1 MDRHLDIQKNVMKD
15 LLLFINKYDKH
26 TTILKGGTSLM
37 FCYKLDRFSED
48 IDLDSTNKNIG
59 KLIKEYCT
67 IKKYNFNI
75 KKDTDTVKRFMIEFL
90 ENEKIKVEI
99 SYRNKNLTKERYMN
113 INGIDVYSIDKI
125 MGMKINAYNSRDKIR
140 DLYDIVFIMKNYKEQ
155 IPELLIEQLRDS
167 FQYKGLEQF
176 DYLIKT
182 QDDSLLDKDM
192 LAENLLEIFDDLGLI
207 DNYSSIIE
215 RNMKLKNDEK
225 SAEKI
230 EQSKTANI
238 AERMKSAQDR
248 ASREYESADNVNH
261 DLER

>member
-90 ENEKIKVEI
+90 ENEKNV
-99 SYRNKNLTKERYMN
+99 
-113 INGIDVYSIDKI
+113 
-125 MGMKINAYNSRDKIR
+125 A
-140 DLYDIVFIMKNYKEQ
+140 
-155 IPELLIEQLRDS
+155 
-167 FQYKGLEQF
+167 
-176 DYLIKT
+176 
-182 QDDSLLDKDM
+182 
-192 LAENLLEIFDDLGLI
+192 
-207 DNYSSIIE
+207 SSI
-215 RNMKLKNDEK
+215 
-225 SAEKI
+225 KI
-230 EQSKTANI
+230 
-238 AERMKSAQDR
+238 
-248 ASREYESADNVNH
+248 
-261 DLER
+261 L

>member
-1 MDRHLDIQKNVMKD
+1 
-15 LLLFINKYDKH
+15 
-26 TTILKGGTSLM
+26 
-37 FCYKLDRFSED
+37 
-48 IDLDSTNKNIG
+48 
-59 KLIKEYCT
+59 
-67 IKKYNFNI
+67 
-75 KKDTDTVKRFMIEFL
+75 
-90 ENEKIKVEI
+90 
-99 SYRNKNLTKERYMN
+99 
-113 INGIDVYSIDKI
+113 
-125 MGMKINAYNSRDKIR
+125 MGMKINAYNNRDKIR

-215 RNMKLKNDEK
+215 GDMKLKNDEK
-225 SAEKI
+225 SSKKI

-238 AERMKSAQDR
+238 ADRMKSAQDR

>member
-1 MDRHLDIQKNVMKD
+1 M
-15 LLLFINKYDKH
+15 
-26 TTILKGGTSLM
+26 
-37 FCYKLDRFSED
+37 
-48 IDLDSTNKNIG
+48 
-59 KLIKEYCT
+59 
-67 IKKYNFNI
+67 
-75 KKDTDTVKRFMIEFL
+75 
-90 ENEKIKVEI
+90 KVEI

-113 INGIDVYSIDKI
+113 INGIDVYPIDKI

-215 RNMKLKNDEK
+215 GDMKLKNDEK